1 MAAVRSPFYIAYIVS
16 CESFCIRL
24 SGWISSHIGEP
35 PFLWSCDIKS
45 EAISSWMFHLTL
57 DEFCRFSCE
66 ALKDVWPYPVGFS
79 SSIYDEIVGLK
90 CLKSLFLNFPWNMLL
105 NPSQMSASIISLF
118 LALLALWLGLGIL
131 GPHQSIFSH
140 SKGWWVDHFTIPTR

>member
-1 MAAVRSPFYIAYIVS
+1 
-16 CESFCIRL
+16 
-24 SGWISSHIGEP
+24 
-35 PFLWSCDIKS
+35 
-45 EAISSWMFHLTL
+45 MFHLTL

-118 LALLALWLGLGIL
+118 LALLAL
-131 GPHQSIFSH
+131 
-140 SKGWWVDHFTIPTR
+140 